1 MLVYFSDG
9 DRFIDLDGFS
19 YLASTYDTDKDALD
33 DKFVIIGKP
42 KYYGEIMELYRG
54 TSRVCDRMIKDIC
67 EAYERGDKV
76 FRTKRY
82 D

>member
-9 DRFIDLDGFS
+9 DRFINLDSFAC
-19 YLASTYDTDKDALD
+19 LASVYDTQKEALND
-33 DKFVIIGKP
+33 EFTIVGKL
-42 KYYGEIMELYRG
+42 KYNGEIMELYKG
-54 TSRVCDRMIKDIC
+54 TSKVCDRMIKDIC

-82 D
+82 E